1 MIAGDEEAPLFWADA
16 SINLAKPKKM
26 YQNSTMKSTGY
37 ASELSENELSL
48 GRLKFRLLES
58 HVYFAETQKYY
69 VSIESTKA
77 ASVIKKKCIRD

>member
-1 MIAGDEEAPLFWADA
+1 
-16 SINLAKPKKM
+16 
-26 YQNSTMKSTGY
+26 MKSTGY

-77 ASVIKKKCIRD
+77 ASVIKKNVSETNRV